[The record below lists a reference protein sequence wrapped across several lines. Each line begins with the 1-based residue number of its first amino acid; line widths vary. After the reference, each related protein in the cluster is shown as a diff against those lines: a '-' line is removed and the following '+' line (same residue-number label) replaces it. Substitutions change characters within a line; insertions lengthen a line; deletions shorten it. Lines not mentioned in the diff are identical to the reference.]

1 MWYSNEQE
9 ADLLVL
15 VKEQS
20 NSRSTVTVP
29 TLAVVD
35 AVYFP
40 VKLKVVEPWMRV
52 QGVSMLQTDLGALV
66 KQEISYVVRW
76 EVIPATLAAVL
87 W

>member
-15 VKEQS
+15 VKEHS

-29 TLAVVD
+29 TLAEVD

-40 VKLKVVEPWMRV
+40 VKLKVVEPWTSV

-66 KQEISYVVRW
+66 KHEISYVVRP